1 VQVWGLKIKIGKIK
15 FLKNLHKNQNFDAKP
30 EKSNKNPENYFSYSS
45 LIFLESKFI
54 AAKVHT
60 FEHRNNEKS

>member
-1 VQVWGLKIKIGKIK
+1 
-15 FLKNLHKNQNFDAKP
+15 LKNLHKNQNFDAKP

-45 LIFLESKFI
+45 LIFLASKFI